1 MVMAIDPKVI
11 FERLDGSIAKSV
23 RLWVMCGGELEP
35 YTQFV
40 VEGYGEFWGELWIAI
55 WDDMPGESE

>member
-1 MVMAIDPKVI
+1 MAIDPKVI

-40 VEGYGEFWGELWIAI
+40 VEGYGEF
-55 WDDMPGESE
+55 